1 MPIFNFKTKK
11 SMTRRS
17 SWFRNLLWEFKFT
30 EIETVIELT
39 LSVIGC
45 YSKIIIIKKVLS
57 EDVLSPI
64 LFSLINFICDSHREE
79 VMNLRRPNYSYLN
92 LRHLQFWHGMTSD
105 NSSFRKCDH
114 IGPTLHYANCES
126 LLENIVILNFCYG
139 DDQNE
144 GEKEE
149 KD

>member
-57 EDVLSPI
+57 EDVCKNNVFPNNITRCGKTLLLSCNI
-64 LFSLINFICDSHREE
+64 LVKII
-79 VMNLRRPNYSYLN
+79 
-92 LRHLQFWHGMTSD
+92 GK
-105 NSSFRKCDH
+105 KCDH

-126 LLENIVILNFCYG
+126 LH
-139 DDQNE
+139 
-144 GEKEE
+144 
-149 KD
+149 